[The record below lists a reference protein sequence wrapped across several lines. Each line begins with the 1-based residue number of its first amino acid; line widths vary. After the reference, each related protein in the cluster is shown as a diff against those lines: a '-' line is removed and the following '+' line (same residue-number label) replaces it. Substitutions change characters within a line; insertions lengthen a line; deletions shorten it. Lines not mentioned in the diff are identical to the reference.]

1 MIADFYFLIFLLKSW
16 KNLSVKLSCKKRL
29 LFSCFLS
36 LFLFSFAI
44 ASIVF
49 SLIRHEI
56 CYCSYLQRDTIVE
69 IFYEKHLGQLID
81 IITASC
87 PTEGLQSGKNI
98 EDADGRLGDTNGV
111 KPEILSNICEL
122 LCFCVLQHPY
132 RIK

>member
-1 MIADFYFLIFLLKSW
+1 MKYAT
-16 KNLSVKLSCKKRL
+16 
-29 LFSCFLS
+29 
-36 LFLFSFAI
+36 
-44 ASIVF
+44 VF
-49 SLIRHEI
+49 
-56 CYCSYLQRDTIVE
+56 YLQRDTVIE

-87 PTEGLQSGKNI
+87 PTESFKSAKKI
-98 EDADGRLGDTNGV
+98 EGAVEGLGDKNGV